1 MITCFYFPATDKV
14 ALLIGIS
21 RYRGNS
27 PPLPAVINDIYFT
40 RKKLEELEFKVIS
53 LVNLD
58 LGEMQ
63 KAISWFCKLLAK
75 GAYGEWFYIPLYT
88 SMCVRACTCMNL

>member
-1 MITCFYFPATDKV
+1 MCGMCVCSYIICFYFPATDKV

-21 RYRGNS
+21 SYRGNS

-40 RKKLEELEFKVIS
+40 RKKLEELQFKVIS

-58 LGEMQ
+58 LGEMR
-63 KAISWFCKLLAK
+63 KAISWFCNLLAE
-75 GAYGEWFYIPLYT
+75 GAYGESSDL
-88 SMCVRACTCMNL
+88 